1 VFRSLLMPRSFIIG
15 FVARYLFLLF
25 LLSPAL
31 ASAAMSNE
39 QIAVLQRQMAD
50 RPVGERIAFW
60 AETFVG
66 TPYDP
71 DPLGE
76 YVRKRVIVT
85 EDRVDCMYL
94 AFRVVE
100 LALSSDPAGAGEV
113 ALDKRFVTKGRVRQ
127 GRVLNYEDRF
137 QYGEDMIDSGKWGT
151 EITSSL
157 GKTDVMPGIRG
168 RKEVVFLAAG
178 NIGRDLDLL
187 KSGDIVFFVNPAE
200 RMRGG
205 EIVGHIGILKREGG
219 KLYLIHA
226 SGRKN
231 GSGRVRVV
239 LLQKYVKAMPF
250 VGIRVTRFET
260 NDSRSE

>member
-1 VFRSLLMPRSFIIG
+1 L
-15 FVARYLFLLF
+15 LLF
-25 LLSPAL
+25 PVLAL
-31 ASAAMSNE
+31 AAMPNE
-39 QIAVLQRQMAD
+39 QIAALQRQVAG

-76 YVRKRVIVT
+76 YVRKNVIVA

-94 AFRVVE
+94 TFRSVE
-100 LALSSDPAGAGEV
+100 LALSVDPAGAIEA
-113 ALDKRFVTKGRVRQ
+113 ALDKRFVTKGRV
-127 GRVLNYEDRF
+127 GEGKVLNYEDRF
-137 QYGEDMIDSGKWGT
+137 RYGEDMIDSGKWGK

-168 RKEVVFLAAG
+168 RKEVVLLAAG

-187 KSGDIVFFVNPAE
+187 RSGDIVFFVNTAE
-200 RMRGG
+200 RMRSG
-205 EIVGHIGILKREGG
+205 EIVGHIGILEREGD
-219 KLYLIHA
+219 KVYLIHA
-226 SGRKN
+226 SGKKN
-231 GSGRVRVV
+231 RSGRVKKV
-239 LLQKYVKAMPF
+239 LFQKYVKAMPF
-250 VGIRVTRFET
+250 AGIRVTRFET